1 MDLSDWQIDYAA
13 LIRDAE
19 TIQEKRNRLG
29 NGITDLA
36 TDIYKALIRR
46 PTLVDELEYNS
57 FWYGFDN
64 YSWLELKGKAPLSE
78 EIQDRVVFVVGSSA
92 PKAAENAKETSSW
105 LKGLIGPTGRCFGP
119 QYDKGHF
126 IARRN
131 GGGSQLNI
139 FPQRRD
145 VNRPWS
151 NEGKL
156 FLQMET
162 YCHRHPK
169 TLCFSRPIYLQ
180 ESLRPDAYDFGL
192 LKEDGELWVAQF
204 DNQEIPED
212 DGVFQTRI
220 PRGKELNAWLEALRR
235 AADSK
240 DEAAADHGSRENAE
254 EEGKGGSL

>member
-1 MDLSDWQIDYAA
+1 MMNLGEWRIDYQA
-13 LIRDAE
+13 LIHGAK

-36 TDIYKALIRR
+36 TAMYKTRIRC
-46 PTLVDELEYNS
+46 PTLIDEIKYGS

-78 EIQDRVVFVVGSSA
+78 AIDDRVVFVVGSSA
-92 PKAAENAKETSSW
+92 PLQAESAKRASSW
-105 LKGLIGPTGRCFGP
+105 LRGLIGPTGRRFGP

-126 IARRN
+126 MARSN

-145 VNRPWS
+145 LNRAWS

-156 FLQMET
+156 FRQMET
-162 YCHRHPK
+162 YCHHHPK

-180 ESLRPDAYDFGL
+180 EALRPDAFDFGL
-192 LKEDGELWVAQF
+192 LKQGGELWVAQF
-204 DNQEIPED
+204 DKQEIPED
-212 DGVFQTRI
+212 GGMFQNRI
-220 PRGKELNAWLEALRR
+220 PKGKELNAWRDALRR
-235 AADSK
+235 AGADSK
-240 DEAAADHGSRENAE
+240 GEAVADHG
-254 EEGKGGSL
+254 